1 MTNSKQVALSQQEV
15 CSQLIIY
22 GIYMCDRRLTVDL
35 MIT

>member
-1 MTNSKQVALSQQEV
+1 MTNSKQVALLQQGV

-22 GIYMCDRRLTVDL
+22 GIYTCNRGLTVNP